1 MTTAPEKPTPTGPAF
16 PTGPVMESVRLHV
29 AEGAEESFEA
39 AVAEAAPMFREHGAT
54 SFRLLRQVEEPQHY
68 RLLVGWP
75 RIEDHT
81 EGFRNSPAF
90 PAWRAL
96 VSPHLVKTPEAT
108 HWTDILSQA

>member
-1 MTTAPEKPTPTGPAF
+1 MTTAPEQSTPTVPF
-16 PTGPVMESVRLHV
+16 MLSVRLHV
-29 AEGAEESFEA
+29 AVGAVEAFVA
-39 AVAEAAPMFREHGAT
+39 AVAEAAPLFREHGAT
-54 SFRLLRQVEEPQHY
+54 SFRLLRQVEQPQHY

-108 HWTDILSQA
+108 HWTDVLSQA

>member
-1 MTTAPEKPTPTGPAF
+1 M
-16 PTGPVMESVRLHV
+16 
-29 AEGAEESFEA
+29 
-39 AVAEAAPMFREHGAT
+39 
-54 SFRLLRQVEEPQHY
+54 
-68 RLLVGWP
+68 GWP

-108 HWTDILSQA
+108 HWTDVLSQA